1 MAWNL
6 LPKVSP
12 KTSKIQEETKEGD
25 KLRLVVSC
33 CSVLWQKSS
42 SYELNGIRFLAHFVT
57 ICIIESMSHLGNS
70 VAMCGRYVDEQPL
83 TPWNGLGLND
93 PPGPILLVRSSK
105 CSTYRRR
112 FCFLP
117 LRYLRTKGR
126 LPTCI
131 KTYQNTLV
139 LHSKEVQIYAMGKM
153 NRQHN
158 IL

>member
-12 KTSKIQEETKEGD
+12 KTSEIQEETKEGD
-25 KLRLVVSC
+25 KLRLMASC

-57 ICIIESMSHLGNS
+57 ICITESMSHLGHS

-105 CSTYRRR
+105 CSTHRRR
-112 FCFLP
+112 FSSCLCGISAQKEDCRP
-117 LRYLRTKGR
+117 ASRHIRTR
-126 LPTCI
+126 RFCI
-131 KTYQNTLV
+131 RKRCKYTPW
-139 LHSKEVQIYAMGKM
+139 EKM
-153 NRQHN
+153 NRQHT

>member
-12 KTSKIQEETKEGD
+12 KTSEIQEETKEGD
-25 KLRLVVSC
+25 KLRLMASC

-57 ICIIESMSHLGNS
+57 ICITESMSHLGHS

-105 CSTYRRR
+105 CSTHRRR
-112 FCFLP
+112 FLLAFAVP
-117 LRYLRTKGR
+117 LHKRK
-126 LPTCI
+126 I
-131 KTYQNTLV
+131 AD
-139 LHSKEVQIYAMGKM
+139 LHQDIPEHAGFAFKRGANIRHGK
-153 NRQHN
+153 NESAT
-158 IL
+158 